1 MVQACIF
8 CGCKCFDLSEG
19 AEEGYEGRRI
29 GDKIIC
35 TGCLDNLK
43 DALGI
48 KQIEEGLDSQQT

>member
-8 CGCKCFDLSEG
+8 CGDECFDLSEG
-19 AEEGYEGRRI
+19 VEEGYEGRRI
-29 GDKIIC
+29 GNQIIC

-48 KQIEEGLDSQQT
+48 KQIEEELEYISQ